1 MTDRHEL
8 QLYLRDTGRYAGQI
22 DGIYG
27 PKTKGAILAGLED
40 GPDTP
45 LTDQDYRDSAARLQ
59 VSVCSVLAF
68 AEVEAAGAG
77 FHNGWAKILPEPHRF
92 SRLTK
97 GRFDAGHP
105 HLSYR
110 RWGSRPYPKT
120 QEERYV
126 RLLAMIE
133 LDIYAGFAACSYGKF
148 QILGENHEA
157 CGYDNPWAFAGAMAF
172 DEPTQLKA
180 FESFIRQSGII
191 NPLRSCLW
199 GEVARRYNGPAYRKN
214 EYDLKLALAQRRY
227 QQAGVA

>member
-1 MTDRHEL
+1 MTRVHEL
-8 QLYLRDTGRYAGQI
+8 QLWLRDTGRYGGEI
-22 DGIYG
+22 DGDFG
-27 PKTKGAILAGLED
+27 PLTRKAILRSLED

-45 LTDQDYRDSAARLQ
+45 LTEQDYRNAAARL
-59 VSVCSVLAF
+59 SVRPSAIMAF

-77 FHNGWAKILPEPHRF
+77 FHRGYPKILPEPHRF
-92 SRLTK
+92 SKLT
-97 GRFDAGHP
+97 RHRYDASHP
-105 HLSYR
+105 ALSYR
-110 RWGSRPYPKT
+110 KWGTRPYPRS
-120 QEERYV
+120 QDERYNQ
-126 RLLAMIE
+126 LLGMIE
-133 LDIYAGFAACSYGKF
+133 LDPWAGFAACSYGKF